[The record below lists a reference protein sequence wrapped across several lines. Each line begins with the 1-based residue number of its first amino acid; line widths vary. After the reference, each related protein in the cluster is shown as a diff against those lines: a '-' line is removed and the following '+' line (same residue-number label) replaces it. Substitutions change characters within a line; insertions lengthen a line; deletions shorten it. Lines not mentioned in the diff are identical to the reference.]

1 MLFHPLAAPDA
12 GIEERGDAERT
23 GGGLLEG
30 GAQRFAADQRRRLF
44 LRGID
49 QIVGAFEQ
57 RRFVAIEDS
66 PFDKKG
72 ALIATEDVL
81 VLVVRPPV
89 PEAVMAH
96 ALLNFPAR
104 HIGIDQHIARMNER
118 GAGTINN
125 DEAFGHGIDLLAQLM

>member
-1 MLFHPLAAPDA
+1 VVVCWRPARSASPLTSA
-12 GIEERGDAERT
+12 G
-23 GGGLLEG
+23 
-30 GAQRFAADQRRRLF
+30 LF
-44 LRGID
+44 LRGIE

-57 RRFVAIEDS
+57 RRFVAIEDA
-66 PFDKKG
+66 PFDKT
-72 ALIATEDVL
+72 LIATEDVL
-81 VLVVRPPV
+81 VLVVAPSSQP
-89 PEAVMAH
+89 VMAH

>member
-1 MLFHPLAAPDA
+1 M
-12 GIEERGDAERT
+12 
-23 GGGLLEG
+23 
-30 GAQRFAADQRRRLF
+30 
-44 LRGID
+44 
-49 QIVGAFEQ
+49 
-57 RRFVAIEDS
+57 AIEDA